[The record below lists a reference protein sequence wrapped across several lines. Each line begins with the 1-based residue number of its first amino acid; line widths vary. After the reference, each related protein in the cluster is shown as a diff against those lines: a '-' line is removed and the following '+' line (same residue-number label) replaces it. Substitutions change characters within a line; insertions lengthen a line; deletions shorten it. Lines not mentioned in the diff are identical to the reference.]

1 MAYSSSIVKTKR
13 DGEVTLIDGA
23 ANTYIANFQVGD
35 FSFEEVKPE
44 LITIR
49 DRATIVGARNGD
61 DQESTLSF
69 TCHLRALTDSGN
81 DVLLDFVNGQLS
93 GSALTSTGGVGY
105 EPFMCT
111 VRYIINATSLGDAK
125 QYQANFLKC
134 RLTASITEG
143 DPDSI
148 SITGTCLGGVTYTA
162 T

>member
-1 MAYSSSIVKTKR
+1 MAYSSAIVKTKR
-13 DGEVTLIDGA
+13 DGTVTLTDGA
-23 ANTYIANFQVGD
+23 ANSYIANFQVGD

-44 LITIR
+44 LIVIR
-49 DRATIVGARNGD
+49 DRATIAGARKGD

-81 DVLLDFVNGQLS
+81 DALLDFINGTLS
-93 GSALTSTGGVGY
+93 GSALTSTGGLGY

-111 VRYIINATSLGDAK
+111 VAYNINATALGDSK
-125 QYQANFLKC
+125 QYTATFSKVEL
-134 RLTASITEG
+134 RASITEG

-148 SITGTCLGGVTYTA
+148 SISGTVLGGIAYSA

>member
-13 DGEVTLIDGA
+13 DGTVTLTDGA
-23 ANTYIANFQVGD
+23 AASYIANFQVGD
-35 FSFEEVKPE
+35 FSFEEVKAE

-49 DRATIVGARNGD
+49 DRATIVGARKGD

-81 DVLLDFVNGQLS
+81 EALLDFVNGTLS
-93 GSALTSTGGVGY
+93 GSALTSTGGLGY

-111 VRYIINATSLGDAK
+111 VKYDINATALGDSKSYSAEFK
-125 QYQANFLKC
+125 KV
-134 RLTASITEG
+134 RISASVTEG

-148 SITGTCLGGVTYTA
+148 SITGTVLGGIVYA
-162 T
+162 SA